1 MKFGFNATRTRKFLT
16 NLLLEESPF
25 EKFEENELLNENAPI
40 QKGGMSAQIQYIFEA
55 LGSIR
60 LTSHRDRNR
69 VALAQENMKKVRRHV
84 KMLENNVEL
93 LQEKLILLEESKSEP
108 EETSK
113 EK

>member
-1 MKFGFNATRTRKFLT
+1 MKFDFDATRTRKFLKD
-16 NLLLEESPF
+16 LLLEDSPF
-25 EKFEENELLNENAPI
+25 DDKELLNEATAF
-40 QKGGMSAQIQYIFEA
+40 QKGGMSAQIQNIFET
-55 LGSIR
+55 LGNIR

-93 LQEKLILLEESKSEP
+93 LQEKLTLLEESNTEP
-108 EETSK
+108 KETTK